1 MDIGILKNPKHE
13 LFAQGLAV
21 GETADRAYELAGYEP
36 DRGNAAR
43 LTAND
48 SILMRV
54 KELQEQVAERTLDTI
69 ESIIA
74 ELNALKNAATENKQ
88 LSVGVSAIMGKAKIL
103 GFLKDKH
110 EITGKYGGELQA
122 TKTTN
127 ERRLAALALLL
138 ARKD

>member
-1 MDIGILKNPKHE
+1 MRGILNNQRHE
-13 LFAQGLAV
+13 LFAQALAK
-21 GETADRAYELAGYEP
+21 GETNDRAYELAGYEA

-48 SILMRV
+48 SISARL
-54 KELQEQVAERTLDTI
+54 KELQEQVAERTMDTI
-69 ESIIA
+69 ESIID
-74 ELNALKNAATENKQ
+74 ELNTLKDAAMENNQ

-110 EITGKYGGELQA
+110 EITGKDGGELQEP
-122 TKTTN
+122 KITN

>member
-1 MDIGILKNPKHE
+1 MTIGILKNPKHE
-13 LFAQGLAV
+13 LFAQSLAV
-21 GETADRAYELAGYEP
+21 GETADRAYELAGYEA

-69 ESIIA
+69 ESIID

-110 EITGKYGGELQA
+110 EITGKDGGELQA